1 MIIRIWI
8 PIWIKYG
15 EFPCPK
21 SHPQCRKWNA
31 TIVEK
36 PFAYTLCMYI
46 YIYSVCIYIYIHMHV
61 HCHFITTSLLVTCLC
76 STVQST
82 ADMNM
87 NMEKKTKTQCTSHIE
102 WLNTRNYP
110 DLAFLA
116 LIFDP
121 YPHGYGSI
129 PIKIQFSG
137 GWTSINPSCFWTD
150 RGLPWP
156 MAIIRRGH
164 CGAFGG
170 HGDAVFDG
178 WTETRHRV
186 PWQWIGSK
194 HQTWR
199 LFMNTMGMGF
209 EHHVCL
215 LFLMMMHR
223 NNNKIKQ
230 QKWLY
235 VDMMKI

>member
-8 PIWIKYG
+8 PIWIKDG
-15 EFPCPK
+15 EIPCPK

-36 PFAYTLCMYI
+36 PFAYTLCIYI
-46 YIYSVCIYIYIHMHV
+46 YIYMHV
-61 HCHFITTSLLVTCLC
+61 HCHFITASLLVKCLC

-82 ADMNM
+82 ADM

-156 MAIIRRGH
+156 MAIIREGIAEHLVVMEMQFLTDEQKRAI
-164 CGAFGG
+164 AFLGSG
-170 HGDAVFDG
+170 LDLSIKHGD
-178 WTETRHRV
+178 
-186 PWQWIGSK
+186 
-194 HQTWR
+194 
-199 LFMNTMGMGF
+199 
-209 EHHVCL
+209 CL
-215 LFLMMMHR
+215 WML
-223 NNNKIKQ
+223 
-230 QKWLY
+230 WE
-235 VDMMKI
+235 

>member
-1 MIIRIWI
+1 MSKKSPPMSQVKCHNCWKTIRL
-8 PIWIKYG
+8 
-15 EFPCPK
+15 
-21 SHPQCRKWNA
+21 
-31 TIVEK
+31 
-36 PFAYTLCMYI
+36 YTLYI
-46 YIYSVCIYIYIHMHV
+46 YIYMHV
-61 HCHFITTSLLVTCLC
+61 HCHFITASLLVKCLC

-82 ADMNM
+82 ADM

-178 WTETRHRV
+178 WTETCHCV

-199 LFMNTMGMGF
+199 LFMNAMGIGF
-209 EHHVCL
+209 EHHV
-215 LFLMMMHR
+215 FFVVS
-223 NNNKIKQ
+223 N
-230 QKWLY
+230 
-235 VDMMKI
+235 DDA